1 MYLFSLSPLFL
12 SLSSLSLSLLS
23 FSLSFSSLLSPLSS
37 LLSPLSSLLS
47 PLSSLLSPLSSL
59 LSQLGAAEGK
69 KKNKYT
75 ITCVA
80 ELPEDVKKSVSH
92 MGISEE
98 EQENHLEILLNVLS
112 FMDRQRPKR
121 K

>member
-1 MYLFSLSPLFL
+1 MNYSNVSLF
-12 SLSSLSLSLLS
+12 SLSSLSLSLLFLSLFS
-23 FSLSFSSLLSPLSS
+23 FSLSPLSS
-37 LLSPLSSLLS
+37 LLSPLSSL
-47 PLSSLLSPLSSL
+47 LSSL